1 MRSLRAAMGGIE
13 LSGWKG
19 AIGVLL
25 VMILGFVSGV
35 ASTILW
41 IRYARSPDRIA
52 AAITRQLTRELDL
65 NPRQQAVL
73 RDAVAGARQDLLVLR
88 QEMRPRVEEILKKSR
103 KRIESSLNE
112 DQKQR
117 LDRYIKERER
127 IRRRFLQD

>member
-1 MRSLRAAMGGIE
+1 MGSLRETVGGDE
-13 LSGWKG
+13 LKGWKG

-25 VMILGFVSGV
+25 VMMLGFVSGV
-35 ASTILW
+35 ASSIMWL
-41 IRYARSPDRIA
+41 RYARSPDHIA

-65 NPRQQAVL
+65 NQRQQAVL

-88 QEMRPRVEEILKKSR
+88 LETRPRVEEILKKSR

-117 LDRYIKERER
+117 LDRFIKERER
-127 IRRRFLQD
+127 QRRRFLQE

>member
-1 MRSLRAAMGGIE
+1 MK
-13 LSGWKG
+13 GWKG

-25 VMILGFVSGV
+25 VMLLGFVSGV

-52 AAITRQLTRELDL
+52 ATITRQLTRELDL

-73 RDAVAGARQDLLVLR
+73 RDAVTGARQDLLVLR
-88 QEMRPRVEEILKKSR
+88 QEVRPRVEEILKKSR
-103 KRIESSLNE
+103 KHLESSLTE

-127 IRRRFLQD
+127 ARRRFLQN

>member
-127 IRRRFLQD
+127 TRLRFLQD